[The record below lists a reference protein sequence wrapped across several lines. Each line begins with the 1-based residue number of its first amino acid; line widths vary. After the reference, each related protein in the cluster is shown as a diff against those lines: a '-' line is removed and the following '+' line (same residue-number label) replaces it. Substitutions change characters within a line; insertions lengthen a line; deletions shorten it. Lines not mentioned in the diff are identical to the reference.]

1 VNIGWRRR
9 RRVVGGTALAVA
21 AVTVLAACSV
31 SRVGQAPASASAPLP
46 THSATATP
54 TPSAT
59 PTATAAPTSNFV
71 AEPLKPGEAPPQFI
85 VTSFDGAGSLL
96 EWQHFLDVSKQADA
110 GMTFFLSGPY
120 LVPADK
126 RMLYHP
132 PGHPVGSADISFS
145 NAADIRQR
153 MEFVRQAYAMG
164 DEIGTHF
171 NGHFCGQTGR
181 AEWTTAD
188 WTSELDQFFTF
199 LHDWRTNADALD
211 AAPLPFGDS
220 EIVGERTPCLE
231 GLRSAFLPAL
241 AARGFKYDTSGDGD
255 LRWPHKFSNGMWDI
269 PMQELRM
276 AGTNTS
282 VLSMD
287 YNFFLAQSG
296 GREMGGP
303 LGDGWERQTLQTYQ
317 NAYKAVFNGNRAP
330 LILGDHFDRFNDG
343 IYLNALTSFLQD
355 TCHNPQT
362 RCVSFAQLVAWL
374 NVQTPET
381 IAQLQ
386 ARPVQQMS
394 R

>member
-1 VNIGWRRR
+1 MNIGWRRR
-9 RRVVGGTALAVA
+9 RRVVSGIALAVA
-21 AVTVLAACSV
+21 AVTALTACTASK
-31 SRVGQAPASASAPLP
+31 VGQSAAHAAEPAIPV
-46 THSATATP
+46 TATPTP

-59 PTATAAPTSNFV
+59 ATATAAPTSDFV

-110 GMTFFLSGPY
+110 AMTFFLSGPY

-126 RMLYHP
+126 RDLYHP

-145 NAADIRQR
+145 NDADIAQR
-153 MEFVRQAYAMG
+153 MEFVRRAYLAG
-164 DEIGTHF
+164 NEIGTHY
-171 NGHFCGQTGR
+171 NGHFCGQVGG
-181 AEWTTAD
+181 AAWTTAQWSD
-188 WTSELDQFFTF
+188 ELDQFFSF
-199 LHDWRTNADALD
+199 LNNWRTNADAPN
-211 AAPLPFGDS
+211 AAPMPFTDKA
-220 EIVGERTPCLE
+220 IVGERTPCLE

-241 AARGFKYDTSGDGD
+241 AAHGFRYDSSGDGD
-255 LRWPHKFSNGMWDI
+255 LVWPRKYPNGMWNI
-269 PMQELRM
+269 PMQELRL

-303 LGDGWERQTLQTYQ
+303 LAAGWERQTLQTYQ
-317 NAYKAVFNGNRAP
+317 HAYQALLNGNRAP

-362 RCVSFAQLVAWL
+362 RCVSFTQLTDWL
-374 NVQTPET
+374 DVQTPAT
-381 IAQLQ
+381 IAALQ